1 MNIFDIAKQNQEKA
15 WQVIK
20 NTNII
25 QIWEDA
31 GAKINLVGSL
41 RTGLLMKHRDI
52 DFHIYS
58 SALNLTDSFQA
69 MARLAENPSIKRIE
83 CANLLHTAEAC
94 IEWHAW
100 YQNEENELWQMDM
113 IHIREGSRYKRIE
126 CANLLHTA
134 EACIEWHAWYQN
146 EENELWQMDMI
157 HIREGSRYDGYFE
170 KVAQRISEIMT
181 DEIRETILRLK
192 YETPETEKIIGV
204 EYYQAV
210 IRDGVRDYSGFKE
223 WRKQHPVTGVVE
235 WMP

>member
-58 SALNLTDSFQA
+58 SPLNLADSFLA

-83 CANLLHTAEAC
+83 CANLLHT
-94 IEWHAW
+94 
-100 YQNEENELWQMDM
+100 
-113 IHIREGSRYKRIE
+113 S
-126 CANLLHTA
+126 

-192 YETPETEKIIGV
+192 YRHRKPRRLSEWNIIRQSSEMGYGIIADLRNG
-204 EYYQAV
+204 ESS
-210 IRDGVRDYSGFKE
+210 ILLRE
-223 WRKQHPVTGVVE
+223 
-235 WMP
+235 

>member
-58 SALNLTDSFQA
+58 SPLNLTDSFQA

-113 IHIREGSRYKRIE
+113 IHIREGSRY
-126 CANLLHTA
+126 
-134 EACIEWHAWYQN
+134 
-146 EENELWQMDMI
+146 
-157 HIREGSRYDGYFE
+157 DGYFE
-170 KVAQRISEIMT
+170 KVTQRISEIMT
-181 DEIRETILRLK
+181 DEIWETILRLK

>member
-58 SALNLTDSFQA
+58 SPLNLTDSFQA

-94 IEWHAW
+94 IEGSPDKPGGLSIQLCKSEKKEF
-100 YQNEENELWQMDM
+100 Y
-113 IHIREGSRYKRIE
+113 IR
-126 CANLLHTA
+126 
-134 EACIEWHAWYQN
+134 
-146 EENELWQMDMI
+146 
-157 HIREGSRYDGYFE
+157 
-170 KVAQRISEIMT
+170 
-181 DEIRETILRLK
+181 
-192 YETPETEKIIGV
+192 
-204 EYYQAV
+204 
-210 IRDGVRDYSGFKE
+210 YSS
-223 WRKQHPVTGVVE
+223 
-235 WMP
+235 

>member
-1 MNIFDIAKQNQEKA
+1 M
-15 WQVIK
+15 
-20 NTNII
+20 
-25 QIWEDA
+25 
-31 GAKINLVGSL
+31 GRCRCKINLVGSL

-58 SALNLTDSFQA
+58 SPLNLTDSFQA
-69 MARLAENPSIKRIE
+69 MARLAENPSI
-83 CANLLHTAEAC
+83 
-94 IEWHAW
+94 
-100 YQNEENELWQMDM
+100 
-113 IHIREGSRYKRIE
+113 KRIE

-223 WRKQHPVTGVVE
+223 WRKQHPITGVVE

>member
-58 SALNLTDSFQA
+58 SPLNLTDSFQA

-83 CANLLHTAEAC
+83 CANLL
-94 IEWHAW
+94 
-100 YQNEENELWQMDM
+100 
-113 IHIREGSRYKRIE
+113 
-126 CANLLHTA
+126 
-134 EACIEWHAWYQN
+134 
-146 EENELWQMDMI
+146 WQMDMI

-170 KVAQRISEIMT
+170 KVTQRISEIMT

>member
-58 SALNLTDSFQA
+58 SPLNLTDSFQA
-69 MARLAENPSIKRIE
+69 MARLAENPSI
-83 CANLLHTAEAC
+83 
-94 IEWHAW
+94 
-100 YQNEENELWQMDM
+100 
-113 IHIREGSRYKRIE
+113 KRIE

-181 DEIRETILRLK
+181 DEIRETILRMKSGISLTAPTPVLGVLPPK
-192 YETPETEKIIGV
+192 SFVLPAYATDFAGEYGRYE
-204 EYYQAV
+204 Y
-210 IRDGVRDYSGFKE
+210 
-223 WRKQHPVTGVVE
+223 
-235 WMP
+235 

>member
-1 MNIFDIAKQNQEKA
+1 M
-15 WQVIK
+15 
-20 NTNII
+20 
-25 QIWEDA
+25 
-31 GAKINLVGSL
+31 S
-41 RTGLLMKHRDI
+41 RGLGDV
-52 DFHIYS
+52 
-58 SALNLTDSFQA
+58 
-69 MARLAENPSIKRIE
+69 
-83 CANLLHTAEAC
+83 
-94 IEWHAW
+94 
-100 YQNEENELWQMDM
+100 
-113 IHIREGSRYKRIE
+113 YKR
-126 CANLLHTA
+126 
-134 EACIEWHAWYQN
+134 Q
-146 EENELWQMDMI
+146 I

>member
-52 DFHIYS
+52 DSIFIIT
-58 SALNLTDSFQA
+58 L
-69 MARLAENPSIKRIE
+69 EPSGQFSGNGQTSRESVYQKIE
-83 CANLLHTAEAC
+83 CANLLHT
-94 IEWHAW
+94 
-100 YQNEENELWQMDM
+100 
-113 IHIREGSRYKRIE
+113 S
-126 CANLLHTA
+126 

-210 IRDGVRDYSGFKE
+210 LRDGVRDYSGFKE
-223 WRKQHPVTGVVE
+223 WRKQHPITGVVE